1 MKVGVIGAGA
11 WGTALAITAYRAN
24 NTVRLWAREENVVA
38 QINAD
43 HQNIFLPD
51 VILPPEIVATT
62 DLQSLI
68 EWADVV
74 LLVSPAQFTRSMLE
88 TIKPFWRP
96 EIPLV
101 LCAKG
106 IEVATGKLLSEVV
119 ADVMPNVRLGV
130 LSGPGF
136 AAEVAKQKPTA
147 VTIAAESETLANE
160 LVNTLGSTYFRPYS
174 STDVITPAN
183 LRLVKKR
190 VCHCGRHCGRA

>member
-74 LLVSPAQFTRSMLE
+74 LLVSAG
-88 TIKPFWRP
+88 TIHPFHVGNNQT
-96 EIPLV
+96 V
-101 LCAKG
+101 L
-106 IEVATGKLLSEVV
+106 ATG
-119 ADVMPNVRLGV
+119 N
-130 LSGPGF
+130 
-136 AAEVAKQKPTA
+136 PT
-147 VTIAAESETLANE
+147 
-160 LVNTLGSTYFRPYS
+160 GS
-174 STDVITPAN
+174 
-183 LRLVKKR
+183 LRQ
-190 VCHCGRHCGRA
+190 RH